1 MRIQP
6 AWDATQEVSC
16 KSGSRW
22 ESGSNGTSHERG
34 AAILLALFALL
45 RRNEVRLFLTSF
57 AILFVELLL
66 IRWIP
71 SNVKYIGF
79 FSNFLLIAS
88 FLGIGLGILIGRKG
102 FNPRL
107 SPFAILLAA
116 VVLYVF
122 TFQLNVQIK
131 SDNELFFGLAESS
144 AADQNF
150 LILPLIVALIVALLA
165 TLALPLGPLLKSM
178 PPLKAYAIDILG
190 SLAGIASFTLLSAF
204 GTDPLVWFTI
214 GVIIVVGLELGRRL
228 SVFSIVNVAALAAVL
243 ILVFQQSQA
252 HSTDIWSP
260 YYRINEFKA
269 SSGLVHITVDGIPH
283 QALHPLG
290 EENLEPF
297 YYQVYRWFPGRT
309 YDNVL
314 IVGAGSGS
322 DVAIAEQQGA
332 GHIDAVEIDPK
343 LMEIGRLQHPNHP
356 YDDPRVTPY
365 INDGRAFLRS
375 TDKKY
380 DLIIFA
386 LPDSLTLV
394 SQQSSVRLESFLF
407 TEQAFQTVRDHLSP
421 NGIFVLYNY
430 YRDNW
435 LVAKLANM
443 LQDSFGIKPLV
454 NVYNYHEA
462 ALADGP
468 LVASLPG
475 GVPPGDTI
483 TPVPEVGNPVPTP
496 ATDDWPFLYLRTP
509 FVADYYIIALAL
521 VLVGALIAIAAAAR
535 FTGTTIRKFSPHF
548 FVLGVAFLLLNTRS
562 ITSFSLLF
570 GTTWIVN
577 SLAFFGILC
586 SVLLAIF
593 INYRWPIRRPTLFY
607 IALFASIG
615 VAYLLPPESL
625 LFDPAWLRYLVAAV
639 LAFAPIFFAN
649 LVFSY
654 SFRET
659 NAADMSFASNLLGA
673 VVGGAIEYVAL
684 ITGYQALL
692 IIVALLYAMAW
703 LFATRLRL
711 GADKELAYE
720 HEPQQP
726 ALDAPPD
733 MTTQPA
739 G

>member
-1 MRIQP
+1 
-6 AWDATQEVSC
+6 
-16 KSGSRW
+16 
-22 ESGSNGTSHERG
+22 
-34 AAILLALFALL
+34 LAPLTLL

-88 FLGIGLGILIGRKG
+88 FLGIGLGILIGRNG
-102 FNPRL
+102 FNPRI
-107 SPFAILLAA
+107 SPFALLLAVIVA
-116 VVLYVF
+116 F
-122 TFQLNVQIK
+122 IFNMQLNVQIH
-131 SDNELFFGLAESS
+131 SENELFFGLAESQ

-150 LILPLIVALIVALLA
+150 LILPLVVSLVVALLA

-178 PPLKAYAIDILG
+178 PPLKAYAIDIIG
-190 SLAGIASFTLLSAF
+190 SLAGIASFTVLSAL
-204 GTDPLVWFTI
+204 GTNPAVWFT
-214 GVIIVVGLELGRRL
+214 VVVLLVLALELGRRL
-228 SVFSIVNVAALAAVL
+228 SLFTVGNVLALSAVL
-243 ILVFQQSQA
+243 VLVFQQTLT

-260 YYRINEFKA
+260 YYRINEFKVQ
-269 SSGLVHITVDGIPH
+269 SGLTHITVDGIPH

-290 EENLEPF
+290 EVGLEPF
-297 YYQVYRWFPGRT
+297 YYQVYHWFPGRT
-309 YDNVL
+309 YNNVL

-343 LMEIGRLQHPNHP
+343 LLEIGMTQHPNLP
-356 YDDPRVTPY
+356 YSDPRVTAY
-365 INDGRAFLRS
+365 NNDGRAFLRN
-375 TDKKY
+375 TDTKY
-380 DLIIFA
+380 DLIVFA

-407 TEQAFQTVRDHLSP
+407 TEQAFQTVRDHLTP
-421 NGIFVLYNY
+421 TGIFVLYNY
-430 YRDNW
+430 YRDDW
-435 LVAKLANM
+435 LVSKLAAM
-443 LQDSFGIKPLV
+443 LQDSFGTMPLV
-454 NVYNYHEA
+454 DIYNFHEA

-468 LVASLPG
+468 LVASLPNG
-475 GVPPGDTI
+475 QPPGSI
-483 TPVPEVGNPVPTP
+483 VTPVPDVGQPTPVP

-509 FVADYYIIALAL
+509 FVADYYIFALAL
-521 VLVGALIAIAAAAR
+521 VLIGALIAIALAAR

-562 ITSFSLLF
+562 VTSFSLLF

-586 SVLLAIF
+586 SVLLAIL
-593 INYRWPIRRPTLFY
+593 INYRFPIRKPTLFY
-607 IALFASIG
+607 IALFISIV
-615 VAYLLPPESL
+615 VAFVIPPESL
-625 LFDPAWLRYLVAAV
+625 LFDPAWLRYVVAAG

-649 LVFSY
+649 LVFSF

-659 NAADMSFASNLLGA
+659 ATADMAFASNLLGA
-673 VVGGAIEYVAL
+673 VVGGALEYAAL

-692 IIVALLYAMAW
+692 VIVAALYALAW
-703 LFATRLRL
+703 LFATRLRVA
-711 GADKELAYE
+711 ADKELATDRE
-720 HEPQQP
+720 RVEEPELRPP
-726 ALDAPPD
+726 ADTALE
-733 MTTQPA
+733 PA